1 MAIPTKPEYLHVILN
16 PLPIYGLAMGM
27 LAQVVALFLKSRPA
41 QVAALV
47 VVFVSAV
54 SIAPVTYFGEK
65 GFDRVVA
72 VSDDAG
78 EAWLEE
84 HRERAELAEP
94 IFYTL
99 AVLSLAALLVPLRFP
114 KSSVR
119 LAVATL
125 VLSAIALAVAGRA
138 AYAGG
143 HVRHTEFRFEPAPAV
158 REE

>member
-1 MAIPTKPEYLHVILN
+1 MPTKPEYLHVLLN

-27 LAQVVALFLKSRPA
+27 LALGVALFLKSRPA
-41 QVAALV
+41 QITAQV
-47 VVFVSAV
+47 VVFVSALSIVPV
-54 SIAPVTYFGEK
+54 SYFGER

-94 IFYTL
+94 FFYGL
-99 AVLSLAALLVPLRFP
+99 ALLSLAALLVPLRFP
-114 KSSVR
+114 RSGVW
-119 LAVATL
+119 LALATL
-125 VLSAIALAVAGRA
+125 VLSAVALLVAGRA

-143 HVRHTEFRFEPAPAV
+143 HARHTEFRFEPPPEV
-158 REE
+158 RED